1 MNYDILLLHIDIF
14 LFYIIIQFG
23 YSSSSGERAIIQEA
37 RSRGGAKWLKREHNK
52 VRMRFIGHSPRRDR
66 IALALLSILCAF
78 RKHTISLKNFYWK
91 KRKKITK

>member
-37 RSRGGAKWLKREHNK
+37 RSRGGAK
-52 VRMRFIGHSPRRDR
+52 
-66 IALALLSILCAF
+66 
-78 RKHTISLKNFYWK
+78 
-91 KRKKITK
+91 